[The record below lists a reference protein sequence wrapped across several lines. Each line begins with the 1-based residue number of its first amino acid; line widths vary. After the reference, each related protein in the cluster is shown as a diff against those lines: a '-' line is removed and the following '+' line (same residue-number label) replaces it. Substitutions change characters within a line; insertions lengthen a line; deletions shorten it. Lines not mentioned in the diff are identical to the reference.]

1 MKELFD
7 ARAKLARLKRRES
20 ELVEELLDVHKA
32 VAAQKLVI
40 DELIKASTIPP
51 INRLP
56 NELLAQIFL
65 LIRHERE
72 KLACVS
78 RRWRDLIFDTSSI
91 WKEIILSC
99 YEGFP
104 DFLELHLERSRQTPL
119 TVTLD
124 SNQQP
129 ELDIVLL
136 HTNRIRVLRIFG
148 DAEHIIDRL
157 ASFTLPALEFL
168 LVDVHVHSADPLL
181 SLYSRAPTLKCLRL
195 RELYH
200 HPFPAGPPPGQ
211 LSTTT
216 PHITYLSNI
225 PFQSLTHLSLE
236 GAMDSWRLPPDS
248 IHFPVLE
255 FLELRTNCPMS
266 FLEAIVAPKLEQFEF
281 SRTLHILPE
290 YKGFGGP
297 ISKFDNV
304 RHIVFAALPGG
315 NLVPYDAFDL
325 AQEFCYV
332 FPGVRHAKI
341 HMQHLHPL
349 FSPCRTVG
357 HPHIPIDNWTRLETL
372 EIQDLDVN
380 KVDMYFVD
388 WFRKRKDLGLHLKL
402 TCERRTA
409 NHNFVAPDAFE
420 PGLYHTFQECC
431 ASVELCCV
439 PVSSPMYLSV
449 SANSLQLFICPLRQ
463 FNQVNPTD
471 LAALARVRSTE
482 PADMLRAQFWT
493 L

>member
-1 MKELFD
+1 MNELFD

-51 INRLP
+51 INLLP

-65 LIRHERE
+65 LIRSERE
-72 KLACVS
+72 KLAHVS
-78 RRWRDLIFDTSSI
+78 RRWRAVIFDTPSI
-91 WKEIILSC
+91 WNEIDLSC
-99 YEGFP
+99 YEGCP
-104 DFLELHLERSRQTPL
+104 ELLKLHLERSRQSPL
-119 TVTLD
+119 TVSLYSD
-124 SNQQP
+124 QQP
-129 ELDIVLL
+129 EVDIVLL
-136 HTNRIRVLRIFG
+136 HANRIHVLRIFG
-148 DAEHIIDRL
+148 DAEYIIDRF
-157 ASFTLPALEFL
+157 ASFTFPALEFL
-168 LVDVHVHSADPLL
+168 FVDLHARSADPLL
-181 SLYSRAPTLKCLRL
+181 SLYSRTPTLKCLQLHRL
-195 RELYH
+195 YD
-200 HPFPAGPPPGQ
+200 HPFPAGPAPGQ
-211 LSTTT
+211 LSTST

-236 GAMDSWRLPPDS
+236 GEMDSWRLPPDS

-255 FLELRTNCPMS
+255 SLELRSNCPMP

-281 SRTLHILPE
+281 YRTLYIPPE
-290 YKGFGGP
+290 YKAFHGP
-297 ISKFDNV
+297 TSKFDNV
-304 RHIVFAALPGG
+304 RHIVFAATPGE
-315 NLVPYDAFDL
+315 LVPFDAFDL

-349 FSPCRTVG
+349 FSPYRTVG
-357 HPHIPIDNWTRLETL
+357 HPHTPIDNWTRLETL

-380 KVDMYFVD
+380 KVDVHFVN
-388 WFRKRKDLGLHLKL
+388 WFRMRKDLGLHLKL
-402 TCERRTA
+402 ISERRTA
-409 NHNFVAPDAFE
+409 NHNFVAPDAFK
-420 PGLYHTFQECC
+420 PGLYQTFQECC

-439 PVSSPMYLSV
+439 PMSSPMYLSV
-449 SANSLQLFICPLRQ
+449 SANSLQLFTCPLRE
-463 FNQVNPTD
+463 FDQVNPTD
-471 LAALARVRSTE
+471 LVALARMCSTE